1 MIDGIGALFRRTW
14 EAPTQHLHAF
24 YLAACFIAVVAS
36 PAISQ
41 TSPPLPAYLT
51 LPAQMSA
58 KGKIVIED
66 YGQAEFPLSNHH
78 DVSVQNGRHWHVNFT
93 ISGFPH
99 NTPSKAVWVE
109 IRPALAQSGWT
120 FPAEMDL
127 NPFMATIR
135 YQKSGRDTWAVINVF
150 SSDDIRADIVEV
162 GPPAMKLMLKPPAT
176 APETIS
182 PQSGDFPYLS
192 PLPGS
197 QPGHGS
203 HIDGPMLV
211 PASQDSHE
219 LQAVGSGRLRKDYTG
234 PAVISTLLFVTV
246 YRDALTKAG
255 WSVVHQSQGIHQG
268 DATMTAHYAAN
279 GRDIW
284 ANLHNLGND
293 YQIEV
298 ADAGAEDLGS
308 ELDRDCHV
316 ALYGVHFDFN
326 KATLR
331 PDSEPV
337 LEKVLALL
345 KARADLKLEVQGHTD
360 NVGGDEFNQKLSEA
374 RADTVSAWLR
384 AKGVTA
390 ARLTAHGY
398 GMRQPVADNGSEAGR
413 AKNRRVELKNQACG
427 N

>member
-1 MIDGIGALFRRTW
+1 MIDGIGVLRRRSCK
-14 EAPTQHLHAF
+14 AAAQHLPAF
-24 YLAACFIAVVAS
+24 SLTACFIALIAAS
-36 PAISQ
+36 AISQ

-51 LPAQMSA
+51 LPAQMTA

-66 YGQAEFPLSNHH
+66 YGQAEFPLPNRH
-78 DVSVQNGRHWHVNFT
+78 DISVQSGRHWHLNFA

-99 NTPSKAVWVE
+99 NTPSKAVWAE
-109 IRPALAQSGWT
+109 IRPALAQGGWT
-120 FPAEMDL
+120 FLAELDL

-135 YQKSGRDTWAVINVF
+135 YQKSGKETWAVINIF
-150 SSDDIRADIVEV
+150 SAEDIRADIVEV
-162 GPPAMKLMLKPPAT
+162 GPPTMKLTLKPPGAT
-176 APETIS
+176 PETIS
-182 PQSGDFPYLS
+182 PQSGDFPYLI

-197 QPGHGS
+197 QPGHAS

-219 LQAVGSGRLRKDYTG
+219 LQAVGSGRFRKDYTA
-234 PAVISTLLFVTV
+234 PAGISTLLFVTV
-246 YRDALTKAG
+246 YREAFTKAG
-255 WSVVHQSQGIHQG
+255 WIVVHQSQGIHQG

-284 ANLHNLGND
+284 ANLHNLGIG
-293 YQIEV
+293 YEIEV
-298 ADAGAEDLGS
+298 ADAGAEDIGG

-326 KATLR
+326 KATLQS
-331 PDSEPV
+331 DSEPV

-345 KARADLKLEVQGHTD
+345 IARADLKLEIQGHTD
-360 NVGGDEFNQKLSEA
+360 NVGGDEYNQKLSEA

-384 AKGVTA
+384 AKGVA
-390 ARLTAHGY
+390 APRLSAHGY
-398 GMRQPVADNGSEAGR
+398 GMRQPVADNGSETGR
-413 AKNRRVELKNQACG
+413 ARNRRVELKKQACG